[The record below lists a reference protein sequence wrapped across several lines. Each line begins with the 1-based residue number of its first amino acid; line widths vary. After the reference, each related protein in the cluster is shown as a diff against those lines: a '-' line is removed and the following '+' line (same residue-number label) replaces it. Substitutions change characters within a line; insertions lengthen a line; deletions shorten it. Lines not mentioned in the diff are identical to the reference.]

1 MDKIATCVVTVDTLV
16 MASRDFPPAESYGIY
31 LKERIQFRIMEIDA
45 LLRTRTR
52 VKQKLRG

>member
-45 LLRTRTR
+45 FFTDTDEG
-52 VKQKLRG
+52 KAEA